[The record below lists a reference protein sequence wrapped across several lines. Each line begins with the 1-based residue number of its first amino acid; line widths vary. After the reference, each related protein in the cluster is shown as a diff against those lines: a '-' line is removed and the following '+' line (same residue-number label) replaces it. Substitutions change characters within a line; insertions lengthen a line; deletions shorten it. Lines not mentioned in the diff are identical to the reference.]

1 MKKTLTWITWLSL
14 SAVSPFALAVGLGQ
28 ASVGSY
34 LNAPLN
40 ASIPLLESSDYALD
54 DIQVS
59 VAEPA
64 DFAAAGL
71 EWTPL
76 AASVRAQ
83 IVEQQGLRQVRLSSV
98 QTMQEPWLDLLLAVE
113 FPGGQQFRDIT
124 LLFDPQG
131 YSQQGQSAA
140 PNAVPTTSNAAPPVV
155 EARSAASP
163 VVSERGNGSS
173 AYVGSGDTLW
183 GVAERL
189 KPSQASVQQMMV
201 ALLEANPDVFP
212 SGNINDMRAG
222 QTLSVPDIERILARS
237 HLDADAAMKA
247 MNEAWRARRNGSL
260 EAVSL
265 PDVEADTVSNNA
277 IAAAQILEATGAA
290 EADSALAAGGAEPNE
305 QEANE
310 PAVNDPTALEEAAD
324 EPEALTRAE
333 LTEQLRLSQAT
344 LQQVMEERVLMRAE
358 LNALRS
364 EVASLTQALSDALAA
379 QEQSPEPYIA
389 SMDEMGSPGVAAL
402 VERYQWPL
410 ALAAIALLLGVLVW
424 LRKRREEAWE
434 NVPLT
439 EPEPVTKPIVTPGTA
454 PKAASKATPEA
465 TSKIAPMT
473 ASIPDAV
480 PVAYPIQANNNDV
493 EEPHQQSEPQVATE
507 DEPEISYASSAST
520 ANADQWLIDE
530 QAQTPEQDDTLRYE
544 NSYENSYE
552 KSQAS
557 GLAEQGRQ
565 RRLGLHVAPD
575 NGADHLSLAPPL
587 SPVPMRLLLASLN
600 ADLKSAEPAAPAD
613 HVQSPERAPK
623 RSEDAEHRFIDYH
636 PPTLMNTLGSQE
648 GLRRETPMQ
657 PTVEF
662 ANQPAAEP
670 VSPAKQPRRP
680 IEEEWEIEEVA
691 FKPRGLD
698 NSEPSKSSK

>member
-28 ASVGSY
+28 ASVSSY

-40 ASIPLLESSDYALD
+40 ASLPLLESSDYALD

-83 IVEQQGLRQVRLSSV
+83 IVEQQGQRQVRLSSG

-131 YSQQGQSAA
+131 YSQQGQAQSAA
-140 PNAVPTTSNAAPPVV
+140 PNAAPTTSNAATPPVA
-155 EARSAASP
+155 EARSAAPP
-163 VVSERGNGSS
+163 VVSERGNGSSS

-183 GVAERL
+183 GVAERV
-189 KPSQASVQQMMV
+189 KPPQASVQQMMV

-222 QTLSVPDIERILARS
+222 QTLSVPDTERILARS

-265 PDVEADTVSNNA
+265 PEVEADTVSNIA
-277 IAAAQILEATGAA
+277 IAAAQTLGASGAT
-290 EADSALAAGGAEPNE
+290 EPDSALAAGGAEPNE
-305 QEANE
+305 REANE
-310 PAVNDPTALEEAAD
+310 PAVNDPAALEEAAA

-344 LQQVMEERVLMRAE
+344 LQQVMEERALMRAE

-379 QEQSPEPYIA
+379 QEQSPEPLIA

-434 NVPLT
+434 DVPLA
-439 EPEPVTKPIVTPGTA
+439 EPVTKPTVAPGTA
-454 PKAASKATPEA
+454 PKAAAKTAMPEG
-465 TSKIAPMT
+465 
-473 ASIPDAV
+473 V
-480 PVAYPIQANNNDV
+480 PVAYPIQANHDDV
-493 EEPHQQSEPQVATE
+493 EESHHQSEPQVAIE
-507 DEPEISYASSAST
+507 DEPEISYASAAST
-520 ANADQWLIDE
+520 ANPNQWLIDE

-544 NSYENSYE
+544 NSYENSYETSYENSYE

-575 NGADHLSLAPPL
+575 NGSDHLSLAPPL
-587 SPVPMRLLLASLN
+587 SPAPLRLLLASLSG
-600 ADLKSAEPAAPAD
+600 DLKSAEPAAPAD
-613 HVQSPERAPK
+613 HVQPTERAPK
-623 RSEDAEHRFIDYH
+623 ESEDAEHRFIDYH
-636 PPTLMNTLGSQE
+636 PPTLMNTPSSQE
-648 GLRRETPMQ
+648 ALRTETPMQ

-662 ANQPAAEP
+662 ASQPDAET